1 MKKTTKVITTLALAT
16 LSISSFAQDIRKFT
30 ISGMIDKGLSAN
42 TVVTYQAT
50 NKFLPGCGEYE
61 YDYLGIYFHRVS
73 KFKNENFNS
82 IINKDRSYTL
92 ETELRQDVYGIC
104 GWKIYSLSL
113 NIPITPIPAGATESF
128 ATYELSTLN
137 SLITEDLLDIT
148 EIVCSPRLSYYNG
161 IDVWNNCKHEYEL
174 YASTSDLINFNLY
187 SNEDRE
193 TKINI
198 ILKK

>member
-1 MKKTTKVITTLALAT
+1 MKKTAKVITTLALAT
-16 LSISSFAQDIRKFT
+16 LSISSFAKDIRKFT

-104 GWKIYSLSL
+104 GWKIYNLSL
-113 NIPITPIPAGATESF
+113 NIPITPMPAGTTESF

-137 SLITEDLLDIT
+137 SLTMEDLLDIT
-148 EIVCSPRLSYYNG
+148 EIVCSPQLSYNG
-161 IDVWNNCKHEYEL
+161 RDVWNNCKHEYES
-174 YASTSDLINFNLY
+174 YAYTSGLVNFNLN

-198 ILKK
+198 LLKK